1 METRKNF
8 VFSVLDTASDAQR
21 LSYERALYRAFG
33 PSEILERIWTID
45 RQSKRT
51 VAKIP
56 YDTQEIYTASTGER
70 IVAAA
75 AVNFRVGSPLQ
86 LELEGFSI
94 DKAAPGVCEIIQMFC
109 LLDVMS
115 SATLL
120 RSFTRF
126 FLEKLLVKGA
136 KKMYGTCSERRVRP
150 YQAIGLRVI
159 GELVYKGEKVFL
171 LEMDLERGMT
181 GHAAV

>member
-75 AVNFRVGSPLQ
+75 AVNFGVGSPLQ